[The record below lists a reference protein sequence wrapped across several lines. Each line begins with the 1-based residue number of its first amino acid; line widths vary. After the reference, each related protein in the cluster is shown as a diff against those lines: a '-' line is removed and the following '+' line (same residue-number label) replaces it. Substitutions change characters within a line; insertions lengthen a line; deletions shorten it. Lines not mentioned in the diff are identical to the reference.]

1 MPVIVSLE
9 SVMLGS
15 LRQVEGWARITVGA
29 SIASLG
35 LFFHY
40 QRHFRYYPTPL
51 RHEAVGGLRAP
62 PYCHYGY
69 HDSLRLRT
77 PPYCHYHDSFR
88 LRTPPYCHYHDSFRL
103 RTPPYCHYHDS
114 FRLKTPPYCHYHDS
128 FRLRTP
134 PYCHYHD
141 SFRLRT
147 PPYCHYHDSLS
158 PSIFCLLLFSLRIF
172 LI

>member
-1 MPVIVSLE
+1 MIVSLE

-15 LRQVEGWARITVGA
+15 LRQVEGWARITVG
-29 SIASLG
+29 ASLG

-62 PYCHYGY
+62 PYCHFGY

-88 LRTPPYCHYHDSFRL
+88 LR
-103 RTPPYCHYHDS
+103 
-114 FRLKTPPYCHYHDS
+114 TPPYCHYHDS